1 MNVTCNSCAARY
13 AVPDA
18 KVQGR
23 RVRIRCK
30 KCQSPI
36 LIDGTSLLPEPA
48 TTAEDERAAR
58 RAKLKQTMI
67 GVAPPSGVDPDKVP
81 PSGDSH
87 SKPRAHQKTI
97 VGGVSTPRPRQQTML
112 GGVGA
117 KAGPSRHRPQSE
129 PAPAPPPPPAS
140 EPEPI
145 PSARE
150 TPAPSATETPV
161 VPDPGT
167 PPPKKTV
174 EAPSAP
180 QSDLPPRVVTADRD
194 ARKTLVDKLPQSRVA
209 TKPRAAKRR
218 GETRITRMPPEDR
231 RRYLTRADYR
241 DPWRRTDY
249 YECAGGSC
257 DCDCERPY
265 WASSGPCWD

>member
-1 MNVTCNSCAARY
+1 MIERVLASLIILGMLVVIMFLAFDKNGG
-13 AVPDA
+13 PDFA
-18 KVQGR
+18 QA
-23 RVRIRCK
+23 
-30 KCQSPI
+30 
-36 LIDGTSLLPEPA
+36 PE
-48 TTAEDERAAR
+48 T
-58 RAKLKQTMI
+58 QT
-67 GVAPPSGVDPDKVP
+67 
-81 PSGDSH
+81 
-87 SKPRAHQKTI
+87 
-97 VGGVSTPRPRQQTML
+97 
-112 GGVGA
+112 
-117 KAGPSRHRPQSE
+117 
-129 PAPAPPPPPAS
+129 PAPRDPPA
-140 EPEPI
+140 
-145 PSARE
+145 PSTRE
-150 TPAPSATETPV
+150 TPAPSTRETTPV

-180 QSDLPPRVVTADRD
+180 KSDLPPRVVTADRD